1 MALCNTFI
9 TTTDTNWIYPIAD
22 LQYVINNTSIPLT
35 ATPTELFFQSV
46 SAAANFYDQVYLRTS
61 VTQPIMNEGYTL
73 GVGTTALD
81 LQDQLS
87 FKVGNNLY
95 VLWRLVQQLTD
106 QATFPPGVGGN
117 SPNGT
122 IGYLTIVESWPVNV
136 NERPVYRDPV
146 QYAPGPQIECP
157 QTQNTFGLPADTVA
171 LVTSRFGSV
180 ANFLRLRNQGQ
191 V

>member
-9 TTTDTNWIYPIAD
+9 TTTNTNWIYPIAD
-22 LQYVINNTSIPLT
+22 LQYAIDNTSIPLT

-46 SAAANFYDQVYLRTS
+46 SAAADFYDEVYVRTS

-106 QATFPPGVGGN
+106 QATLPFGVGGN

-122 IGYLTIVESWPVNV
+122 IGYLTILEDWPVNG
-136 NERPVYRDPV
+136 RPQYYDPV
-146 QYAPGPQIECP
+146 IYTNGPQIECP
-157 QTQNTFGLPADTVA
+157 QTQNTFGLPAATVA
-171 LVTSRFGSV
+171 LITSRFGSV

>member
-1 MALCNTFI
+1 MALCNTFRTI
-9 TTTDTNWIYPIAD
+9 TNTNWLYPIAD
-22 LQYVINNTSIPLT
+22 LQYAIDNTSIPLT

-46 SAAANFYDQVYLRTS
+46 SAAADFYDEVYLRTAT
-61 VTQPIMNEGYTL
+61 TQPTGTNVGYSL

-81 LQDQLS
+81 LQDQIS
-87 FKVGNNLY
+87 FKVDNDLY

-106 QATFPPGVGGN
+106 QTTLPPGVGGN

-122 IGYLTIVESWPVNV
+122 IGYLTIYESWPE
-136 NERPVYRDPV
+136 NERPNYYDPV

-171 LVTSRFGSV
+171 LITSRFGSV

-191 V
+191 I